1 MVSTSHVANACAAV
15 APDGVNIELTIAEI
29 VFTDAETAWFDYTI
43 DAPTGTFGQPSP
55 GEWLLRR

>member
-43 DAPTGTFGQPSP
+43 DAPTGTFGPRF
-55 GEWLLRR
+55 G